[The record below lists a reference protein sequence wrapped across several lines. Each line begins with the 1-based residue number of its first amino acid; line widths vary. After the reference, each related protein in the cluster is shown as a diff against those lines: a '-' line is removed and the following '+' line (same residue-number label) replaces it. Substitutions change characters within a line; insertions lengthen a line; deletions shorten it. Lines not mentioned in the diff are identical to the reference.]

1 MLLLLDAAVIEQLS
15 LLTRTDTPS
24 PAVAA
29 SDLVDLVLAG
39 FQAGSIAG
47 RAASGLAAKLST
59 DPSSVQ
65 RCTEVR
71 VFKFA
76 LCSLL
81 ISLISIYSSQTNR
94 AERTSI
100 LKFVPRLIYCTVHK
114 QEKRRETDSIVIV
127 LLLVL
132 VSFYTKSTGSW
143 VHSAGGGPSAARARR
158 PPLIACAALR
168 ARLSSAR
175 RSRRPLRGAPRDA
188 SRAARRAPA
197 AAAAL
202 QAARVARS
210 SEPYNIDDCCTHRM
224 QCSQCV
230 IRVCL

>member
-1 MLLLLDAAVIEQLS
+1 MLLLLDAAVIDQLS

-24 PAVAA
+24 PAAAA

-81 ISLISIYSSQTNR
+81 ISLISIYSSQKIGQNGPH
-94 AERTSI
+94 I

-114 QEKRRETDSIVIV
+114 QEKRRETDSIVIVHV

-188 SRAARRAPA
+188 S
-197 AAAAL
+197 
-202 QAARVARS
+202 
-210 SEPYNIDDCCTHRM
+210 
-224 QCSQCV
+224 
-230 IRVCL
+230 